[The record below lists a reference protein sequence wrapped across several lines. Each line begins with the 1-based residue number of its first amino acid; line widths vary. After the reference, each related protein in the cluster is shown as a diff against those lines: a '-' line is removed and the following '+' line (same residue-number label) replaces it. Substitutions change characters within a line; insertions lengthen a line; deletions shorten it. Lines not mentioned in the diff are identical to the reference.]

1 MTAAAT
7 LELLTQSRAFA
18 VLRGIAPAAMPE
30 LLGELADGG
39 LCAAEV
45 SLSAPDG
52 LEALRRAVDAADVD
66 GRITIGAGTVRTV
79 AQADAALAAG
89 AQFLVAPGLATDVV
103 ARAVAEDVLHLPG
116 VMTPT
121 EVDQALQAGA
131 RAVKLF
137 PAARLGPGYIRDLLG
152 PFPALRIAAVGGVDV
167 NNAAAFLAA
176 GACCVGYGSSL
187 LPQDPMARDL
197 VVAAVRDAVRA
208 VRPSHPTKETYAH

>member
-7 LELLTQSRAFA
+7 LELLTRTRAFA
-18 VLRGIAPAAMPE
+18 VLRGISPAAMPE
-30 LLGELADGG
+30 LLGELAEGG
-39 LCAAEV
+39 LRAAEV

-52 LEALRRAVDAADVD
+52 LEALRRAVAAARADDRV
-66 GRITIGAGTVRTV
+66 TIGAGTVRTV

-103 ARAVAEDVLHLPG
+103 ARAAADDVLHLPG
-116 VMTPT
+116 VMTPS

-131 RAVKLF
+131 HAVKLF

-152 PFPALRIAAVGGVDV
+152 PFPALRIAAVGGVDAK
-167 NNAAAFLAA
+167 NAAAFLAA

-187 LPQDPMARDL
+187 LPQDGMTLDF
-197 VVAAVRDAVRA
+197 VVAAVRDAVQA
-208 VRPSHPTKETYAH
+208 VSPSRPTKETHAH